1 VWRKFEPHSVRFV
14 DEALCELVAC
24 DAEWFDQAAK
34 GIREALNPAEAIRVS
49 IKREQFDLGNVSRTC

>member
-1 VWRKFEPHSVRFV
+1 V
-14 DEALCELVAC
+14 DEALRELVAC

-49 IKREQFDLGNVSRTC
+49 I